1 MIVPIKHNFSIET
14 YAEFLRVFGGSE
26 KKPLMIKIEDS
37 IAYVK
42 VTDFI
47 EYWVD
52 FENQDIRVSELPVML
67 AEPFNS
73 FVANGSYWD
82 AMEYMLKNMV
92 DMHVC
97 WFYKTEMHTG
107 DTTIEVLVLDL
118 GDKNN
123 E

>member
-1 MIVPIKHNFSIET
+1 MVVPIKHNYTIDT
-14 YAEFLRVFGGSE
+14 YAEFLRVFSGSE

-42 VTDFI
+42 VKDFTNYWTDFTDSDM
-47 EYWVD
+47 EL
-52 FENQDIRVSELPVML
+52 NELPEVL
-67 AEPFNS
+67 AKTFEGLTQD
-73 FVANGSYWD
+73 NGYWD
-82 AMEYMLKNMV
+82 AMEYMLKNMI

-97 WFYKTEMHTG
+97 WFYKTEMHTQE
-107 DTTIEVLVLDL
+107 TTIEVLVLDL

>member
-1 MIVPIKHNFSIET
+1 MIVPIKHNFSIDT
-14 YAEFLRVFGGSE
+14 YAQFLRVFGGSE

-52 FENQDIRVSELPVML
+52 FENQDIGVSELPVML

-73 FVANGSYWD
+73 FVASGGYWD